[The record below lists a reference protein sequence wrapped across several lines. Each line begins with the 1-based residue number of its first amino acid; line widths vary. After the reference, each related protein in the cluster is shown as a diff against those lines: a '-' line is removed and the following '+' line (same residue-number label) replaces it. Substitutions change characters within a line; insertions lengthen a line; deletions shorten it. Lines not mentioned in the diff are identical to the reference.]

1 MLPGMRAI
9 ILGFFAISGLAA
21 ADLVCRDGGQV
32 RSFTLAGDER
42 AFVGDPAVARKA
54 RAIPGDQ
61 AVDGGLVL
69 AKPGAQAAG
78 SAPVLYDGGRRD
90 AFHRRI
96 ATAQVLIGDGVD
108 AAAVGAIAVAPTSA
122 KGWRL
127 ATFADADAALA
138 ALPRLRALGEA
149 DPLLLRIR
157 AKRAADP
164 LAATQWNLAPVG
176 GGTYGLNAAA
186 AWSLGTTG
194 VGVTVA
200 VIDDGLQID
209 HEDLAANCP
218 VLGSIFHFNWNSGP
232 SNDPRPQVANGDGHG
247 TSCGGLVAMVGGN
260 GVGGIGVASGSRL
273 FGLRLI
279 AAAIDD
285 LSESQAI
292 GWRTTTAS
300 DGVMVSTNSWGPN
313 DNGATVEGPGPLA
326 AAAREQAVISGR
338 GGKGVVYCWAGGNGG
353 GSQDDSNWDGYANS
367 PFVIAIGA
375 ALRDGTH
382 PSYSEPGANLLVSA
396 PSGPSPQ
403 VAGQGLVT
411 TDVPGSGG
419 FNPASGSAGDYFAGF
434 NGTSGATPQVAG
446 VCALLLQARPDLGWR
461 DVQEIL
467 FSTASRLQPGDAG
480 WVQNAGAPVRLWHHH
495 QFGGGLVDAGSAVGL
510 ATTWV
515 TMPGETVQTVDS
527 GTLALAIPDNDP
539 LGVNLNLDAG
549 AVQPMRVEHVQLAVR
564 ITHPFRGDLRLV
576 LTSPGGTASTLTG
589 IRPNDGGKD
598 VDWTFMTVRCWGE
611 QAVGTWKLTVSDEG
625 PLDVGTLVSARL
637 ILRGTRLIPGFDAG
651 NSTSAAQSIAVPA
664 SLGGAAVT
672 GVSAS
677 EAGVVVASGTSA
689 LPLTDLLAGVHR
701 LTVTISTT
709 TGSIAFPFTLSISG
723 TPPVIT
729 SRPTLTASEGDI
741 WTYQASG
748 SANGLAGGSVR
759 WSLLRG
765 PPGMAVSDTGL
776 MTWTIPGSTAA
787 PGTSVHVPA
796 ILRATTIVNTKPTA
810 ICDQEILLLVVDRP
824 GAPG

>member
-32 RSFTLAGDER
+32 RTFTLAGDER
-42 AFVGDPAVARKA
+42 AFVGDPALARKA
-54 RAIPGDQ
+54 KAFAGDR

-69 AKPGAQAAG
+69 VKPGVQAAG

-108 AAAVGAIAVAPTSA
+108 AAAAGAIATAPTIA
-122 KGWRL
+122 KDWRL
-127 ATFADADAALA
+127 ATFTDADAALA
-138 ALPRLRALGEA
+138 ALPRLRTQGAA

-157 AKRAADP
+157 AKRATDP
-164 LAATQWNLAPVG
+164 LETSQWNLAPVG

-186 AWSLGTTG
+186 AWNLGTTG
-194 VGVTVA
+194 LGVSVA

-218 VLGSIFHFNWNSGP
+218 ILGSTLHFNWNSGA
-232 SNDPRPQVANGDGHG
+232 SNDPRPQVGDGHG

-260 GVGGIGVASGSRL
+260 GVGGIGVAPGSRL

-285 LSESQAI
+285 LSESQAL
-292 GWRTTTAS
+292 GWRSTAVS
-300 DGVMVSTNSWGPN
+300 DGVMVSTNSWGP
-313 DNGATVEGPGPLA
+313 DDDGVTVDGPGPLA
-326 AAAREQAVISGR
+326 AAAREQAVTNGR

-353 GSQDDSNWDGYANS
+353 NRQDDSNWDGYANS
-367 PFVIAIGA
+367 PYVIAVAA
-375 ALRDGTH
+375 ALRNGAH
-382 PSYSEPGANLLVSA
+382 APYSEPGANLLVTA
-396 PSGPSPQ
+396 PSGPTTP
-403 VAGQGLVT
+403 ATGQGLVT
-411 TDVPGSGG
+411 TDVPGSAGY
-419 FNPASGSAGDYFAGF
+419 NPAAGSAGDYYTAF

-467 FSTASRLQPGDAG
+467 FSTACRLQPGSAG
-480 WVQNAGAPVRLWHHH
+480 WVQNAGAPSRLWHHH
-495 QFGGGLVDAGSAVGL
+495 QFGGGLVDAGAAVGL
-510 ATTWV
+510 AATWV
-515 TMPGETVQTVDS
+515 TLPGETVQSVDS

-539 LGVNLNLDAG
+539 IGVSLNLDAG
-549 AVQPMRVEHVQLAVR
+549 GVQPMRVEHVQLAVM
-564 ITHPFRGDLRLV
+564 ISHPFRGNLHLV
-576 LTSPGGTASTLTG
+576 LTSPSGTASTLTG
-589 IRPNDGGKD
+589 IRPNDADND
-598 VDWTFMTVRCWGE
+598 VDWTFMTVRSWGE

-625 PLDVGTLVSARL
+625 PLNVGTLISARL
-637 ILRGTRLIPGFDAG
+637 ILRGTRLIPGFDVG
-651 NSTSAAQSIAVPA
+651 NSTSAAQSIAVPT

-677 EAGVVVASGTSA
+677 EAGVVVANGTTA
-689 LPLTDLLAGVHR
+689 LPMTDLLAGVHR
-701 LTVTISTT
+701 LQVTLSTT
-709 TGSIAFPFTLSISG
+709 TGTVSFPFTVNIDG
-723 TPPVIT
+723 TPPIIT
-729 SRPTLTASEGDI
+729 SRPGLTASEGDT
-741 WTYQASG
+741 WTYQATG
-748 SANGLAGGSVR
+748 TANGLAGGIVR
-759 WSLLRG
+759 WSLLSG
-765 PPGMAVSDTGL
+765 PAGMAVSDTGL
-776 MTWTIPGSTAA
+776 VTWTIPGSTAA
-787 PGTSVHVPA
+787 PGTSIHVPA
-796 ILRATTIVNTKPTA
+796 ILRATTIVGIKPTA